1 MNKRFT
7 PILIIV
13 PIAVIIL
20 ITYFIFFHHRTA
32 FSILIASTMFG
43 QLILLIMLDR
53 IFVLCSLRK
62 LLLWI
67 IESILIIVNILL
79 WI

>member
-1 MNKRFT
+1 
-7 PILIIV
+7 
-13 PIAVIIL
+13 
-20 ITYFIFFHHRTA
+20 
-32 FSILIASTMFG
+32 MFG